1 MRDPEDDDA
10 AREALEEWLRDRPHA
25 AIVVA
30 AVDRLPDD
38 TLEIGMKLSRIT
50 GYHIIGLAQALLKEA
65 IATAEA
71 SGSLLDPEMEK
82 LRQAFALLDSEAEP
96 AALN

>member
-10 AREALEEWLRDRPHA
+10 ARQALEEWLSDRPNA

-30 AVDRLPDD
+30 AIDRLPDD
-38 TLEIGMKLSRIT
+38 TLEIGIKLSRLT
-50 GYHIIGLAQALLKEA
+50 GYHLIGLAQALLQQA
-65 IATAEA
+65 IETAEI
-71 SGSLLDPEMEK
+71 SGSLLDPELEK
-82 LRQAFALLDSEAEP
+82 LRQAIALLDSESEP

>member
-10 AREALEEWLRDRPHA
+10 AREALEEWLRDRPNA

-38 TLEIGMKLSRIT
+38 TLEIGMKLSRLT
-50 GYHIIGLAQALLKEA
+50 GYHLIGLAQALLKEA
-65 IATAEA
+65 IATAVA
-71 SGSLLDPEMEK
+71 SGNILDPELEKLKTAVSLLDDE
-82 LRQAFALLDSEAEP
+82 SEP
-96 AALN
+96 ATLN